1 MPSSCPGRVQRA
13 RVRERNEI
21 RDPAQKVRSAISA
34 PATKHRIAPRSRL
47 FARIRSLGRDTRPIL
62 QPTEDRV
69 HVPGCTR
76 KRGGDRR
83 GQHSIRIN
91 DQWRICFIWTVEGPA
106 DVEIVDSIKGVPT
119 PNRVTTH
126 PGEVLSEEFLVPLGM
141 SVNALAMALRVPATR
156 IGAIVKGERS
166 VTADTALRL
175 ARFFG
180 TSPEFW
186 VNLQAMH
193 DLTKTRRDSGG
204 KIARD
209 VRPRAA

>member
-1 MPSSCPGRVQRA
+1 MIQSFRDRATQRLWMGAFVKRFSGIEKPALRKLDMLHHA
-13 RVRERNEI
+13 RDLNDLRAP
-21 RDPAQKVRSAISA
+21 PAN
-34 PATKHRIAPRSRL
+34 RL
-47 FARIRSLGRDTRPIL
+47 EALA
-62 QPTEDRV
+62 
-69 HVPGCTR
+69 
-76 KRGGDRR
+76 GDRR

-166 VTADTALRL
+166 ATADTALRL

>member
-1 MPSSCPGRVQRA
+1 MGAFVKRFSGIEKPALRKLDMLHHARDLNDLRA
-13 RVRERNEI
+13 P
-21 RDPAQKVRSAISA
+21 PAN
-34 PATKHRIAPRSRL
+34 RL
-47 FARIRSLGRDTRPIL
+47 EALA
-62 QPTEDRV
+62 
-69 HVPGCTR
+69 
-76 KRGGDRR
+76 GDRR